1 MVLAELATLT
11 TALFSGAAVYITLVE
26 HPARLSCSTQT
37 AITQWRPSYHR
48 ATLMQAS
55 LAVAGTVLGIAA
67 WLHGDGRVWLVA
79 GLALGLVVPFTLL
92 IMWPTNTRL
101 KNQALDASSEEAR
114 TLLVRWG
121 SLHAVRSALSLVALM
136 LMIFVAR

>member
-1 MVLAELATLT
+1 MVIAELATFA
-11 TALFSGAAVYITLVE
+11 TALFSGAAVYVTLIE

-37 AITQWRPSYHR
+37 AIAQWRPSYHR

-67 WLHGDGRVWLVA
+67 WLHGDGRVWLFA
-79 GLALGLVVPFTLL
+79 GLVLGSVVPFTLL
-92 IMWPTNTRL
+92 IMWPTNARL
-101 KNQALDASSEEAR
+101 ENQQLDASSEEAR

-121 SLHAVRSALSLVALM
+121 SLHAVRSGLSLFALM
-136 LMIFVAR
+136 LMIFAAG